1 MTIMLLQQL
10 DYLGMTIDY
19 RKGEILYARVY
30 KQTTRWI
37 AEWDGWYFQYT
48 SHQSPILCNNNTKK
62 LMEEKTQ
69 KFHHVVKTVVLVQK
83 NKTGHTNLCSISMYN
98 GEKLRRRWLL

>member
-30 KQTTRWI
+30 KQTTR
-37 AEWDGWYFQYT
+37 
-48 SHQSPILCNNNTKK
+48 
-62 LMEEKTQ
+62 
-69 KFHHVVKTVVLVQK
+69 
-83 NKTGHTNLCSISMYN
+83 
-98 GEKLRRRWLL
+98 